1 MVFEFKEN
9 LQLLSLILG
18 LCLLKQFNIIVF
30 QCQKEGSL
38 LFDKVYYNLNT
49 SHAFFSIAETPKMGV
64 KSVDMNYFKS
74 HFGEKAA
81 IKGMCSVNPLPTFKE
96 VG

>member
-1 MVFEFKEN
+1 
-9 LQLLSLILG
+9 
-18 LCLLKQFNIIVF
+18 
-30 QCQKEGSL
+30 
-38 LFDKVYYNLNT
+38 
-49 SHAFFSIAETPKMGV
+49 MGV